1 VYSLTQF
8 RWCFTQLTWQ
18 KIDKLKSQLT
28 MLADLVNS
36 ISLDQ
41 ELDNTAE
48 LDEDE
53 LRILRNAGVI
63 SEPSNRK
70 GKRRKHPP
78 KHIVFVEN
86 DEEGACQQPHSRKAA
101 HICTSAE
108 HYTAKKAH
116 DEANGSTSKPD
127 SPVIDLGWKVSTKKK
142 PAKPE
147 VAPATQSVDAK
158 ERREQAMV
166 SRHLVQKLV
175 AHQTIFS
182 RNTEN
187 DS

>member
-1 VYSLTQF
+1 MYQLIQF
-8 RWCFTQLTWQ
+8 RWCLNQLTWQ

-86 DEEGACQQPHSRKAA
+86 DEEGACRQPHSRQAA
-101 HICTSAE
+101 HICTSAQ
-108 HYTAKKAH
+108 HYTVKKAS

-142 PAKPE
+142 LARPE
-147 VAPATQSVDAK
+147 VVPAAQSVDVE
-158 ERREQAMV
+158 ERREQAMA
-166 SRHLVQKLV
+166 SRHLVQKTLCSSSN
-175 AHQTIFS
+175 FF
-182 RNTEN
+182 
-187 DS
+187 